1 MIDEVYKQLV
11 EKTKSTP
18 GAKVENNKFCLSVHF
33 RCVDEKKWS
42 ELASKVRSVVKNYPT
57 LKLSQGRKVFEI
69 RPIIKWNKG
78 KALEFLLESLG
89 FENCNDVF
97 PIYIGDD
104 KTDEDAFKVYITN
117 ENCES

>member
-1 MIDEVYKQLV
+1 M
-11 EKTKSTP
+11 
-18 GAKVENNKFCLSVHF
+18 A
-33 RCVDEKKWS
+33 
-42 ELASKVRSVVKNYPT
+42 LA
-57 LKLSQGRKVFEI
+57 
-69 RPIIKWNKG
+69 
-78 KALEFLLESLG
+78 G